1 MNIDSAFCEVLREKM
16 EVVFSD
22 LGEEMGVTIT
32 VGSMRY
38 SSDHVK
44 VSSRVDIPNEV
55 GGSQKGAEDF
65 TRLAH
70 HYGLRAE
77 DLGKEFEYGGHK
89 YRLVGANPRA
99 PKYPIQGMR
108 LDGKRAGE
116 GWRLPPAAVVNA
128 LPFKVTD

>member
-1 MNIDSAFCEVLREKM
+1 MNIDKAFCEALRVKM
-16 EVVFSD
+16 KQALAPVAI
-22 LGEEMGVTIT
+22 EMGVRIT
-32 VGSMRY
+32 VGNMRY
-38 SSDHVK
+38 TPHD
-44 VSSRVDIPNEV
+44 VSVPTKVDIPNEV

-116 GWRLPPAAVVNA
+116 VWRLPPSAVVNA